1 VIVGGGI
8 MGTSIAIETARRSD
22 PLREPVVLFERAE
35 IGAGSSG
42 ASGAILRQHY
52 ADRPVAAMAR
62 DSLREY
68 ASFET
73 RTGRTIGFL
82 RTGVMT
88 LAGPDRPEW
97 IERIKRTVA
106 MLTEIGVR
114 AEVVEAERIREL
126 VPGIRVSQGAVGS
139 WERDAGHVSPKATL
153 AAFASLARSY
163 GAVTRLGVAVEE
175 ILVENGRVTGVR
187 TTAGHC
193 AADRVV
199 VCAGPWTRKLLT
211 QLDVSV
217 PLRVVRPENVF
228 VGMPDASPHSESE
241 HESHMAFD
249 VPDDPMERLADEL
262 RPTGILSPRGLHPAI
277 IDVETDFY
285 CRCEPAAARTRVGRT
300 DYGHDQVLEDPDALT
315 QEVSDEMKAWARERL
330 IARMPDYA
338 ESSDA
343 GTVASWYT
351 LTPDAQPLI
360 GPLPQVE
367 GLFLVAGFSGHGF
380 KLGPSVGQGV
390 AQLLFGEPITAFD
403 EQFFAPTRFRGD
415 EAWGGR
421 FGL

>member
-187 TTAGHC
+187 TTDGDC
-193 AADRVV
+193 VADRVV
-199 VCAGPWTRKLLT
+199 VGAGPWTRKLLT

-241 HESHMAFD
+241 HESHLAFEIVVKTGERD
-249 VPDDPMERLADEL
+249 ECEIAGVQHEFEAHVDDQQIAPQQHTQQSRAKQ
-262 RPTGILSPRGLHPAI
+262 
-277 IDVETDFY
+277 
-285 CRCEPAAARTRVGRT
+285 GRA
-300 DYGHDQVLEDPDALT
+300 HDQIMFESDVHLLEILFAEQNGADHRDQQQHRDNFKRQQIICE
-315 QEVSDEMKAWARERL
+315 QEF
-330 IARMPDYA
+330 A
-338 ESSDA
+338 ES
-343 GTVASWYT
+343 
-351 LTPDAQPLI
+351 
-360 GPLPQVE
+360 
-367 GLFLVAGFSGHGF
+367 
-380 KLGPSVGQGV
+380 
-390 AQLLFGEPITAFD
+390 FG
-403 EQFFAPTRFRGD
+403 
-415 EAWGGR
+415 
-421 FGL
+421 